1 MEVTNAASVTIQVHL
16 ITEST
21 VLSNLLQWPLKTNKE
36 TSDIKTQPYGIS
48 FTKSACDLSA
58 LKSAS
63 YSLRDLTFLPALGRK
78 GWWMSRVRQAL
89 YGEWVNRLSW
99 CISGTTLW
107 STSFAPTTETTQQCV
122 KKTSAVGHCAQGA
135 WRVGWTETAVFTVFR
150 LN

>member
-48 FTKSACDLSA
+48 FTKSVCDLSA

-89 YGEWVNRLSW
+89 YGEWVNRLRGASAALHY
-99 CISGTTLW
+99 GPL
-107 STSFAPTTETTQQCV
+107 PLLQPQKLLNNVLRKPQQWLIV
-122 KKTSAVGHCAQGA
+122 HRERG
-135 WRVGWTETAVFTVFR
+135 E
-150 LN
+150 